1 MKVIRDIEVSFI
13 YPALPIRDFDWQAT
27 RKGWDLSEPV
37 GHGRT
42 PVMAVANLLEVE
54 EERAGD

>member
-1 MKVIRDIEVSFI
+1 MKVIRDIEVFFI
-13 YPALPIRDFDWQAT
+13 HPPVESRDFDWQAT
-27 RKGWDLSEPV
+27 RKGWDLGEPV

-54 EERAGD
+54 EERG